1 MRARTEAST
10 FAMGMK
16 LTSQNQLT
24 TIPVNSTT
32 STAAAAADSIA
43 SSSTAAS
50 TASAGPSTADG
61 KAVDSN
67 NWRWTGS
74 NFVRSPTIEPW
85 VSI

>member
-1 MRARTEAST
+1 MRARTEASN

-32 STAAAAADSIA
+32 TAAAAAAIA